1 MLNQRKSDHIVESWI
16 GEPTLLKCVIR
27 RNVILATTYK
37 WNVVSDSKDIR
48 RGIIRKGGNKTSY
61 AFTPLSEK
69 DFGKYK
75 CTIKTEA
82 TTVEHEILL
91 KQIRMCLTVI
101 DVDLN
106 DIVIYVFVLKFMFTI
121 GILGIQLS

>member
-1 MLNQRKSDHIVESWI
+1 MLNLRKSDNIVESWI
-16 GEPTLLKCVIR
+16 GEPTFIKCAIR

-48 RGIIRKGGNKTSY
+48 RGIIRSGGNKTSY
-61 AFTPLSEK
+61 AFIPLSEK

-75 CTIKTEA
+75 CIIKTEA

-91 KQIRMCLTVI
+91 NQIRMFF
-101 DVDLN
+101 
-106 DIVIYVFVLKFMFTI
+106 IVIYIVSNGTVVHIFILKLLFT
-121 GILGIQLS
+121 ILGIQTS